1 MSELMNVIVVLLA
14 LGIGYWLGYRTPKD
28 DNEYRPF
35 D

>member
-1 MSELMNVIVVLLA
+1 MSAAIDVILVFLS
-14 LGIGYWLGYRTPKD
+14 LGIGYWLGYRAPKD